1 MENELRSFFN
11 PKSKSPSK
19 DGKYDTSTFHGLS
32 FCPIFPNFPSP
43 TLAGLSHLTP
53 QAGNQND
60 FQPHYY
66 FWRTTNE
73 NHIEILTPWRN
84 HHSATR
90 QKWKKTFS
98 VKDFSQLRSQAC
110 LLQNCK
116 TFPNN
121 RRKHKRE
128 LTSQL
133 ILAAQ

>member
-1 MENELRSFFN
+1 MDDFEFSW
-11 PKSKSPSK
+11 S
-19 DGKYDTSTFHGLS
+19 
-32 FCPIFPNFPSP
+32 
-43 TLAGLSHLTP
+43 
-53 QAGNQND
+53 QALE
-60 FQPHYY
+60 
-66 FWRTTNE
+66 RTTSSSYPFSIYVDEDQN
-73 NHIEILTPWRN
+73 IYLTSSFSISKYN
-84 HHSATR
+84 ANGS

-133 ILAAQ
+133 ILHAQ